1 MKAIFFSKN
10 AHSKNLHFIKKCK
23 RIDFKIYNKYK
34 PFNRETDID
43 FIYSISEAI
52 KIIRFPNIKFI
63 FGPQFSVFPDNRN
76 CEMTRIKMPNGVYN
90 GLCDWVINTWKD
102 DPITNGL
109 NFVKLPF
116 GVDTEIFDEVK
127 PISKREKVFV
137 YFKERDP
144 AELEF
149 IKDELLKMDI
159 SYTLF
164 NYNKKYEEKD
174 YIDCLHESKYGIWI
188 GRHESQ
194 GFALQEA
201 LSCNVPLLVWDVRYM
216 TQQYKN
222 THIHKDYPATS
233 IPYWDPKCGEFF
245 HDQCD
250 FAETFSKFMKKIE
263 TYKPR
268 EFIVENLSID
278 VCENRI
284 IEFVENMKI

>member
-10 AHSKNLHFIKKCK
+10 AHSKNLNFIKKCK
-23 RIDFKIYNKYK
+23 KIEFKIYENIKSCNNYE
-34 PFNRETDID
+34 NVD
-43 FIYSISEAI
+43 FVYSISQTK
-52 KIIRFPNIKFI
+52 KIVRFPKTKFI
-63 FGPQFSVFPDNRN
+63 FGPQFSVFPDNNN
-76 CEMTRIKMPNGVYN
+76 CEISYIKPPNGVYN
-90 GLCDWVINTWKD
+90 ALCDWVINSWKD
-102 DPITNGL
+102 DPVTNGL

-127 PISKREKVFV
+127 PIAQREKVFI
-137 YFKERDP
+137 YFKQRDP
-144 AELEF
+144 VELEF
-149 IKDELLKMDI
+149 IENELTKMGI
-159 SYTLF
+159 SYTIF

-174 YIDCLHESKYGIWI
+174 YIDYLHESKYGIWV

-216 TQQYKN
+216 TQEYMN

-250 FAETFSKFMKKIE
+250 FMQTFTKFLQKIE

-278 VCENRI
+278 ACENRI
-284 IEFVENMKI
+284 IDFVKNMKI

>member
-23 RIDFKIYNKYK
+23 KIEFKIYENINE
-34 PFNRETDID
+34 FNNYQGID
-43 FIYSISEAI
+43 FVYSISQAK
-52 KIIRFPNIKFI
+52 KIMRYPNTRFI
-63 FGPQFSVFPDNRN
+63 FGPQFSVFPDDSNSQI
-76 CEMTRIKMPNGVYN
+76 TYIKNPNGVYN
-90 GLCDWVINTWKD
+90 GLCDWVINSWKD
-102 DPITNGL
+102 DSITNGL

-116 GVDTEIFDEVK
+116 GVDTEIFNEVK
-127 PISKREKVFV
+127 PHPQREKVFI
-137 YFKERDP
+137 YFKQRDP
-144 AELEF
+144 VELEF
-149 IKDELLKMDI
+149 IENELTKMGV
-159 SYTLF
+159 SYNIF
-164 NYNKKYEEKD
+164 NYNKRYEEKD
-174 YIDCLHESKYGIWI
+174 YIDYLHESKYGIWV

-216 TQQYKN
+216 TQEYMN

-250 FAETFSKFMKKIE
+250 FAESFSIFLQKIE

-278 VCENRI
+278 ACENRI
-284 IEFVENMKI
+284 IDLVKNMKI